1 MNLRRLLRN
10 MFSLSS
16 KEDDCD
22 RKHLAE
28 DSFLRRFIN
37 VFWKNFANESD
48 GKFLVGRSL
57 VASKNGA
64 RL

>member
-1 MNLRRLLRN
+1 MNLRKLLHN
-10 MFSLSS
+10 MFSLST

-22 RKHLAE
+22 RQHLAE
-28 DSFLRRFIN
+28 DSFSRKFIN
-37 VFWKNFANESD
+37 VFWTNFPDESVR
-48 GKFLVGRSL
+48 KFLVERSL

>member
-1 MNLRRLLRN
+1 MNLRRLLHN
-10 MFSLSS
+10 MFSLST

-28 DSFLRRFIN
+28 DSFSRKFIN
-37 VFWKNFANESD
+37 VFWKNFADESV
-48 GKFLVGRSL
+48 GKFLVERSL
-57 VASKNGA
+57 VASKNDE